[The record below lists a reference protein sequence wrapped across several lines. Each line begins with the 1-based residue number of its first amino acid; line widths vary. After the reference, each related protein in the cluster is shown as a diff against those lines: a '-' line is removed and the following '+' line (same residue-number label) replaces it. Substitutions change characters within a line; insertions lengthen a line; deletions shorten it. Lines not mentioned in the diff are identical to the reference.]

1 MNLAE
6 SLPPTAT
13 RVEENT
19 PRELNAAIR
28 ARDDAGLMRLEE
40 GEAAQVAARLAQLDR
55 EWDIERALQ
64 TNAAWFALGGLALGV
79 FWRRPFLLLP
89 AAVFFFFGQH
99 ALQGWCPPVALLRR
113 LGVRTQ
119 REIERER
126 FALKALRG
134 DFDSVPG
141 AGRASLSRRV
151 RAAMH
156 AVDR

>member
-28 ARDDAGLMRLEE
+28 ARADAGLVRLEE
-40 GEAAQVAARLAQLDR
+40 GEAAQVGARLAQLER

-64 TNAAWFALGGLALGV
+64 TNAALFALGGLVLGA

-89 AAVFFFFGQH
+89 AAVFFFFGQ
-99 ALQGWCPPVALLRR
+99 CPPVPLLRR

-141 AGRASLSRRV
+141 AGRASLNRRV

-156 AVDR
+156 AVER